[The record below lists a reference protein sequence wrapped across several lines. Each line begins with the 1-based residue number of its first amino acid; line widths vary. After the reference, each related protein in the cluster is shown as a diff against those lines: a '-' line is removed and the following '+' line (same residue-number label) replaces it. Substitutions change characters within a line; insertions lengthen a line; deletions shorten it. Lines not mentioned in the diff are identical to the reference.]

1 MAPPVGRALS
11 ENTFILYSSVGR
23 PCHPWATSFS
33 QAVRHYAS
41 TNDLSH
47 DLPWCT
53 SSALAGLG
61 SRDRYIT
68 TLRVCIVHANSGDK
82 IMSDQSSIR
91 IAAVIGSVRPGNY
104 TGKAMQL
111 VIDELRTKRN
121 VVVDVID
128 E

>member
-1 MAPPVGRALS
+1 
-11 ENTFILYSSVGR
+11 
-23 PCHPWATSFS
+23 
-33 QAVRHYAS
+33 
-41 TNDLSH
+41 
-47 DLPWCT
+47 
-53 SSALAGLG
+53 
-61 SRDRYIT
+61 
-68 TLRVCIVHANSGDK
+68 
-82 IMSDQSSIR
+82 MSDQSSIR